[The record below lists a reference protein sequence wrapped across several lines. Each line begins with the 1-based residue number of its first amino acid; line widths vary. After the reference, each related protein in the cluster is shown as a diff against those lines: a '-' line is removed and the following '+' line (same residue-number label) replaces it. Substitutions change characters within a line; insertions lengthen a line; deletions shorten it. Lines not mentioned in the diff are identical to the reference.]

1 MENIESTF
9 VPKALVLMYI
19 PLGLITFHISF
30 FFRQRQTDTIG
41 LVNRMNLWKCL
52 A

>member
-30 FFRQRQTDTIG
+30 FS
-41 LVNRMNLWKCL
+41 VNGRLTLLGW
-52 A
+52 